1 MSNYRIFPI
10 CEPDITITHRNKEI
24 PCEYLILEEEKSQ
37 NVPSLEDIINDKSV
51 GPFNKRNLVQYLSNS
66 HCLENYE
73 FVVFMNKFLA
83 ETRSVEKRN
92 AWQYIVMT
100 FVLEDALKEIN
111 LPCSVRNGLLE
122 CDGEY
127 PSEDLALK
135 AKMIIY
141 DLLCDS
147 YHEFVKLMKLQI
159 QADCYKHKPHG
170 CSREAGELENHSIC
184 FRPKGHSFAF
194 ELFSPLSSSQAVEF
208 DDTDVNEITHTNS
221 MGTSR
226 HNSTGSRGSSIG
238 SLVDS
243 LKNNDL
249 VNWRK
254 TVKKLKIR
262 RFLNEI

>member
-10 CEPDITITHRNKEI
+10 CEPDINITNRNKEI
-24 PCEYLILEEEKSQ
+24 PCQYILFGEEKIQ
-37 NVPSLEDIINDKSV
+37 NVPNLEDIMNDKSV
-51 GPFNKRNLVQYLSNS
+51 GPFNKGNLVQYLSNS

-83 ETRSVEKRN
+83 ETRIVEKKN
-92 AWQYIVMT
+92 TWQYILMT
-100 FVLEDALKEIN
+100 FLLEDALKEIN
-111 LPCSVRNGLLE
+111 LPCDIRNGLLE
-122 CDGEY
+122 CEEEY
-127 PSEDLALK
+127 PREDLAMK

-159 QADCYKHKPHG
+159 HADCCKHKIQG
-170 CSREAGELENHSIC
+170 CSQEAGELESY
-184 FRPKGHSFAF
+184 RPKGHSFAF
-194 ELFSPLSSSQAVEF
+194 ELFSPLSSLHAVDF
-208 DDTDVNEITHTNS
+208 DDSDVNEITHTNS
-221 MGTSR
+221 MGASR